1 VVRTKVQQKSRLF
14 KPDQD
19 SESPIIAG
27 DTSMTNTPKTLGN
40 STLQVGRIGLGC
52 MGMSE
57 FYGGT
62 RDEADHIKT
71 LHTAIDLGINLFDT
85 ADMYGVGHN
94 EELVSKAFSDRW
106 DKVTVATKFGVRR
119 GANGEWLGISG
130 RPEYVKEACEKSL
143 KRLGLETIDLYYQ
156 HRPDP
161 NVPVEESVGAMKE
174 LVEEGKV
181 RFIGLSE
188 FSTEQI
194 RAAHAVHPIT
204 ALQTEYSLW
213 TRNVEAG
220 ILEACRDLG
229 IAFVAYAPLGRGFL
243 TGAIPN
249 REALDANDWRRENPR
264 FSDEALA
271 ENARF
276 VELIRDIAAQK
287 GATEAQVALAWVL
300 AQGEDIFMIP
310 GTRRIERL
318 KENLGAWKVQFTAAE
333 LAEIR
338 SRLPQETAG
347 SRY

>member
-1 VVRTKVQQKSRLF
+1 
-14 KPDQD
+14 
-19 SESPIIAG
+19 
-27 DTSMTNTPKTLGN
+27 
-40 STLQVGRIGLGC
+40 

-62 RDEADHIKT
+62 VDDAGHIKI
-71 LHTAIDLGINLFDT
+71 LQTAIDLGINHFDT

-94 EELVSKAFSDRW
+94 EELLSKAFSDRW
-106 DKVTVATKFGVRR
+106 DKITVATKFGVQR
-119 GANGEWLGISG
+119 GANGEWLGICG
-130 RPEYVKEACEKSL
+130 RPEYVKVACEKSL

-174 LVEEGKV
+174 LVEQGKV

-188 FSTEQI
+188 FSAEQL
-194 RAAHAVHPIT
+194 RAAHGVHPIT

-213 TRNVEAG
+213 TRNVEEEG
-220 ILEACRDLG
+220 ILEACRELG
-229 IAFVAYAPLGRGFL
+229 IAFVAYSPLGRGFL

-249 REALDANDWRRENPR
+249 REALDTTDWRLENPR

-287 GATEAQVALAWVL
+287 DATEAQVALAWIL
-300 AQGEDIFMIP
+300 AQGEDVFMIP
-310 GTRRIERL
+310 GTRHIERL
-318 KENLGAWKVQFTAAE
+318 KENLGSWKVQFTAEE
-333 LAEIR
+333 LEEIR
-338 SRLPQETAG
+338 KRLPQETAG

>member
-1 VVRTKVQQKSRLF
+1 M
-14 KPDQD
+14 
-19 SESPIIAG
+19 A
-27 DTSMTNTPKTLGN
+27 NTPTRLGN
-40 STLQVGRIGLGC
+40 STLRVGRIGLGC

-62 RDEADHIKT
+62 RDEAAHTKT
-71 LHTAIDLGINLFDT
+71 LHAAIERGINHFDT

-94 EELVSKAFSDRW
+94 EELVGKAFADRW
-106 DKVTVATKFGVRR
+106 DKVTVATKFGVQR
-119 GANGEWLGISG
+119 GANGEWLGVSG

-143 KRLGLETIDLYYQ
+143 KRLGRETIDLYYQ

-181 RFIGLSE
+181 RFIGVSE
-188 FSTEQI
+188 FTAEQI

-213 TRNVEAG
+213 TRHVEEEG
-220 ILEACRDLG
+220 ILDTCRELG
-229 IAFVAYAPLGRGFL
+229 IAFVAYSPLGRGFL

-249 REALDANDWRRENPR
+249 KDALDENDFRRNNPR

-276 VELIRDIAAQK
+276 LELIRDIASRK
-287 GATEAQVALAWVL
+287 GAKESQVALAWVL

-318 KENLGAWKVQFTAAE
+318 EENLGAWKVQFTDEE

-338 SRLPQETAG
+338 ERLPKETAG
-347 SRY
+347 ARY

>member
-1 VVRTKVQQKSRLF
+1 
-14 KPDQD
+14 
-19 SESPIIAG
+19 
-27 DTSMTNTPKTLGN
+27 MTNTPRPLGK
-40 STLQVGRIGLGC
+40 SALQLGRIGLGC

-62 RDEADHIKT
+62 RDEAAHIRT
-71 LHTAIDLGINLFDT
+71 LHSALDLGINHFDT

-94 EELVSKAFSDRW
+94 EQLLGKAFSDRW
-106 DKVTVATKFGVRR
+106 NKVTVATKFGVQR
-119 GANGEWLGISG
+119 GANGEWVGVCG
-130 RPEYVKEACEKSL
+130 RPEYVRDACEKSL
-143 KRLGLETIDLYYQ
+143 KRLGIETIDLYYQ

-161 NVPVEESVGAMKE
+161 NVPVEETVGAMTR
-174 LVEEGKV
+174 LVEQGKV

-188 FSTEQI
+188 FSADEI

-213 TRNVEAG
+213 TRNVEEEG
-220 ILEACRDLG
+220 ILQACRDLG

-249 REALDANDWRRENPR
+249 QGALDANDWRRDNPR

-271 ENARF
+271 DNARF
-276 VELIRDIAAQK
+276 VELIRDIGSRK

-300 AQGEDIFMIP
+300 AQGEDIFVIP

-318 KENLGAWKVQFTAAE
+318 KENLGAWKVQFTAEE
-333 LAEIR
+333 LSDLR
-338 SRLPQETAG
+338 RNLPRETAG

>member
-1 VVRTKVQQKSRLF
+1 
-14 KPDQD
+14 
-19 SESPIIAG
+19 
-27 DTSMTNTPKTLGN
+27 MTNTPKTLGN

-62 RDEADHIKT
+62 VDDAGHIKI
-71 LHTAIDLGINLFDT
+71 LQTAIDLGINHFDT

-94 EELVSKAFSDRW
+94 EELLSKAFSGRW
-106 DKVTVATKFGVRR
+106 DKITVATKFGVQR
-119 GANGEWLGISG
+119 GANGEWLGICG

-174 LVEEGKV
+174 LVEQGKV

-188 FSTEQI
+188 FSAEQL
-194 RAAHAVHPIT
+194 RAAHGVHPIT

-213 TRNVEAG
+213 TRNVEEEG
-220 ILEACRDLG
+220 ILEACRELG
-229 IAFVAYAPLGRGFL
+229 IAFVAYSPLGRGFL

-249 REALDANDWRRENPR
+249 REALDTTDWRLENPR

-287 GATEAQVALAWVL
+287 DATEAQVALAWIL
-300 AQGEDIFMIP
+300 AQGEDVFMIP
-310 GTRRIERL
+310 GTRHIERL
-318 KENLGAWKVQFTAAE
+318 KENLGSWKVQFTAEE
-333 LAEIR
+333 LEEIR
-338 SRLPQETAG
+338 KRLPQETAG

>member
-1 VVRTKVQQKSRLF
+1 
-14 KPDQD
+14 
-19 SESPIIAG
+19 
-27 DTSMTNTPKTLGN
+27 MTNSPQTLGR
-40 STLQVGRIGLGC
+40 STLRIGRIGLGC

-57 FYGGT
+57 FYGGA
-62 RDEADHIKT
+62 RDEARHIET
-71 LHTAIDLGINLFDT
+71 LHAAIELGINHFDT

-94 EELVSKAFSDRW
+94 EELLAKAFADRSNQ
-106 DKVTVATKFGVRR
+106 VTVATKFGVRR
-119 GANGEWLGISG
+119 GAGGEWLGLSG

-143 KRLGLETIDLYYQ
+143 KRLGRETIDLYYQ

-161 NVPVEESVGAMKE
+161 DVPVEDSVGAMKK

-188 FSTEQI
+188 FSAEQL

-204 ALQTEYSLW
+204 ALQSEYSLW
-213 TRNVEAG
+213 TRNVEQEG
-220 ILEACRDLG
+220 VLQACRDLG
-229 IAFVAYAPLGRGFL
+229 IAFVAYSPLGRGFL

-249 REALDANDWRRENPR
+249 RDTLEANDWRRDNPR
-264 FSDEALA
+264 FSAEALA

-276 VELIRDIAAQK
+276 VELIREVASQK

-300 AQGEDIFMIP
+300 AQGEDIFTIP

-318 KENLGAWKVQFTAAE
+318 KENLGAWKVQFTTDE

-338 SRLPQETAG
+338 RRLPRETAG

>member
-1 VVRTKVQQKSRLF
+1 
-14 KPDQD
+14 
-19 SESPIIAG
+19 
-27 DTSMTNTPKTLGN
+27 MTNTPKTLGN
-40 STLQVGRIGLGC
+40 STLHVGRIGLGC

-62 RDEADHIKT
+62 RDEAGHIKT
-71 LHTAIDLGINLFDT
+71 LHAAIDLGINHFDT

-119 GANGEWLGISG
+119 RAGGEWLDICG
-130 RPEYVKEACEKSL
+130 RPEYVKEACERSL
-143 KRLGLETIDLYYQ
+143 KRLGIETIDLYYQ

-213 TRNVEAG
+213 TRNVEEG
-220 ILEACRDLG
+220 ILEACHDLG

-249 REALDANDWRRENPR
+249 REALDANDWRRDNPR

-318 KENLGAWKVQFTAAE
+318 KENLGAWKVKFSAEE

-338 SRLPQETAG
+338 SRLPHETAG

>member
-1 VVRTKVQQKSRLF
+1 
-14 KPDQD
+14 
-19 SESPIIAG
+19 
-27 DTSMTNTPKTLGN
+27 MTNTPKPLGD
-40 STLQVGRIGLGC
+40 SALQVGRIGLGC
-52 MGMSE
+52 MGMSD
-57 FYGGT
+57 FYSGAQ
-62 RDEADHIKT
+62 DEVGHIKT
-71 LHTAIDLGINLFDT
+71 LRAAIDLGINHFDT

-94 EELVSKAFSDRW
+94 EELIAKAFSDRW
-106 DKVTVATKFGVRR
+106 DKVTLATKFGVRR
-119 GANGEWLGISG
+119 GANGEWLGLSG

-143 KRLGLETIDLYYQ
+143 RRLGVEVIDLYYQ

-161 NVPVEESVGAMKE
+161 DVPVEESVGAMKE
-174 LVEEGKV
+174 LVEAGKV

-188 FSTEQI
+188 FSAEQI

-213 TRNVEAG
+213 TRNVEEEG

-229 IAFVAYAPLGRGFL
+229 IAFVAYSPLGRGFL

-249 REALDANDWRRENPR
+249 REALDADDWRRDNPR

-276 VELIRDIAAQK
+276 VELLQDIATQK
-287 GATEAQVALAWVL
+287 GATKAQVALAWVL
-300 AQGEDIFMIP
+300 AQGEDVFVIP

-318 KENLGAWKVQFTAAE
+318 KENLGAWKVQFSAE
-333 LAEIR
+333 ELVELQG
-338 SRLPQETAG
+338 RLPRETAG

>member
-1 VVRTKVQQKSRLF
+1 
-14 KPDQD
+14 
-19 SESPIIAG
+19 
-27 DTSMTNTPKTLGN
+27 MTNTPKTLGN

-62 RDEADHIKT
+62 RDEAGHIKT
-71 LHTAIDLGINLFDT
+71 LHAAVDLGISHFDT

-94 EELVSKAFSDRW
+94 EELLSKAFSDRW
-106 DKVTVATKFGVRR
+106 GKVTVATKFGVQR
-119 GANGEWLGISG
+119 GASGEWQGFCG

-161 NVPVEESVGAMKE
+161 DVPVEESVGAMKE

-213 TRNVEAG
+213 TRDVEEDG
-220 ILEACRDLG
+220 VLETCRDLG
-229 IAFVAYAPLGRGFL
+229 IAFVAYSPLGRGFL

-249 REALDANDWRRENPR
+249 REALDADDWRRENPR

-276 VELIRDIAAQK
+276 LELIRDIAAAK

-300 AQGEDIFMIP
+300 AQGEDVFMIP

-318 KENLGAWKVQFTAAE
+318 KENLGAWKVQFSAEE

-338 SRLPQETAG
+338 SRLPQETTG

>member
-1 VVRTKVQQKSRLF
+1 
-14 KPDQD
+14 
-19 SESPIIAG
+19 
-27 DTSMTNTPKTLGN
+27 MTNTPKTLGN

-62 RDEADHIKT
+62 VDDAGHIKI
-71 LHTAIDLGINLFDT
+71 LQTAIDLGINHFDT

-94 EELVSKAFSDRW
+94 EELLSKAFSDRW
-106 DKVTVATKFGVRR
+106 DKITVATKFGVQR
-119 GANGEWLGISG
+119 GANGEWLGICG
-130 RPEYVKEACEKSL
+130 RPEYVKVACEKSL

-174 LVEEGKV
+174 LVEQGKV

-188 FSTEQI
+188 FSAEQL
-194 RAAHAVHPIT
+194 RAAHGVHPIT

-213 TRNVEAG
+213 TRNVEEEG
-220 ILEACRDLG
+220 ILEACRELG
-229 IAFVAYAPLGRGFL
+229 IAFVAYSPLGRGFL

-249 REALDANDWRRENPR
+249 REALDTTDWRLENPR

-287 GATEAQVALAWVL
+287 DATEAQVALAWIL
-300 AQGEDIFMIP
+300 AQGEDVFMIP
-310 GTRRIERL
+310 GTRHIERL
-318 KENLGAWKVQFTAAE
+318 KENLGSWKVQFTAEE
-333 LAEIR
+333 LEEIR
-338 SRLPQETAG
+338 KRLPQETAG

>member
-1 VVRTKVQQKSRLF
+1 MKTRTQTA
-14 KPDQD
+14 DD
-19 SESPIIAG
+19 
-27 DTSMTNTPKTLGN
+27 NYPKTLGN

-62 RDEADHIKT
+62 RDEASHIKT
-71 LHTAIDLGINLFDT
+71 LHAAIDLGINLFDT

-94 EELVSKAFSDRW
+94 EELISKAFSDRW
-106 DKVTVATKFGVRR
+106 EKVNLATKFGVRR
-119 GANGEWLGISG
+119 GANGEWLDICG

-143 KRLGLETIDLYYQ
+143 KRLGIETIDLYYQ

-174 LVEEGKV
+174 LVQEGKV

-213 TRNVEAG
+213 TRHVEEG

-249 REALDANDWRRENPR
+249 KEALDTNDWRRDNPR

-271 ENARF
+271 KNARF

-287 GATEAQVALAWVL
+287 SATEAQVALAWVL
-300 AQGEDIFMIP
+300 AQGEDIFTIP

-318 KENLGAWKVQFTAAE
+318 KENLGAWRVQFTAEE
-333 LAEIR
+333 LLEIR

>member
-1 VVRTKVQQKSRLF
+1 MK
-14 KPDQD
+14 
-19 SESPIIAG
+19 
-27 DTSMTNTPKTLGN
+27 NTPQTLGN

-57 FYGGT
+57 FYGGAL
-62 RDEADHIKT
+62 DEAGHIAT
-71 LHTAIDLGINLFDT
+71 LHAAVDLGINHFDT

-94 EELVSKAFSDRW
+94 EVLLGKAFADRW

-130 RPEYVKEACEKSL
+130 RPAYVKEACEQSL
-143 KRLGLETIDLYYQ
+143 RRLGRETIDLYYQ

-161 NVPVEESVGAMKE
+161 EVPVEDSVGAMKK

-181 RFIGLSE
+181 RFIGVSE
-188 FSTEQI
+188 FSAEQI

-213 TRNVEAG
+213 TRDVEEN
-220 ILEACRDLG
+220 ILAACRDLG

-243 TGAIPN
+243 TGAIPS
-249 REALDANDWRRENPR
+249 REALDADDWRRDNPR
-264 FSDEALA
+264 FSEEALA

-276 VELIRDIAAQK
+276 VALVQDIATKK

-300 AQGEDIFMIP
+300 AQGEDIFTIP

-318 KENLGAWKVQFTAAE
+318 KENLGAWKVRFTAEE

>member
-1 VVRTKVQQKSRLF
+1 
-14 KPDQD
+14 
-19 SESPIIAG
+19 
-27 DTSMTNTPKTLGN
+27 MNNTPRTLGN
-40 STLQVGRIGLGC
+40 STLKVGRIGLGC

-62 RDEADHIKT
+62 RDEAGHIKT
-71 LHTAIDLGINLFDT
+71 LHAAIELGIHHFDT
-85 ADMYGVGHN
+85 ADMYGSGHN
-94 EELVSKAFSDRW
+94 EELVAKAFSDRW

-119 GANGEWLGISG
+119 GPNGEWLGISG

-143 KRLGLETIDLYYQ
+143 KRLGRETIDLYYQ

-161 NVPVEESVGAMKE
+161 NVPVAESVGAMKE
-174 LVEEGKV
+174 LVKEGKV
-181 RFIGLSE
+181 RFIGVSE
-188 FSTEQI
+188 FSAEQL

-213 TRNVEAG
+213 TRNVEDDGVLAT
-220 ILEACRDLG
+220 CRELG
-229 IAFVAYAPLGRGFL
+229 IAFVAYSPLGRGFL

-249 REALDANDWRRENPR
+249 LEALDANDFRRTNPR
-264 FSDEALA
+264 FTDAAVA

-276 VELIRDIAAQK
+276 VELIREIAGKK

-300 AQGEDIFMIP
+300 AQGEDVFTIP

-318 KENLGAWKVQFTAAE
+318 KENLGASEVTFTAEE
-333 LAEIR
+333 LTGIR
-338 SRLPQETAG
+338 ERLPKETAG